1 MNTKWEAFCKA
12 AEKADVKPPDD
23 PNLVDTLKSVFF
35 FSDFVATSCIR
46 NPEML
51 AEMVANGDLEKQY
64 SVDEYDTRL
73 KESLSKIAE
82 TIKRDKSQN
91 LDSTI
96 KHHLREL
103 RQHEMVRIAFRDLSG
118 FAGLS
123 DTMTEL
129 SAFADRCLKWS
140 LSVLFQHQCEKFG
153 TPKKS
158 DGSIQQLV
166 IIGMGKLGARELNF
180 SSDIDLI
187 FAYPDTGIVSGRPK
201 SVSSE
206 EFFVR
211 LCRKLVN
218 VISETTLDGLVFRID
233 LDLRPFGKSGPIV
246 MSFDAMEDYYQRQ
259 GREWERYAWIKARV
273 VADGNGEGARFLKK
287 MKPFVYRR
295 YLDFA
300 TFESFRDMKRRIE
313 VEVKRKGMTNNIKLG
328 PGGIREIEFFGQ
340 IFQLIRGGILPALQE
355 CRIQKVLQILFWEG
369 HIDEKVCEGLT
380 SAYKFLRKTEHRLQE
395 FADQQTHSLPLH
407 AEGRKRLAASMG
419 FDEWKPFSFQLK
431 KHMEYVHRHFMIL
444 LGAKDTDDQADGKN
458 KNEKR
463 LESIGLDP
471 IEDEKTGKILSDA
484 GFDAPEEVM
493 RLLYHLQSAPAT
505 KALSA
510 EGRKRLDRLVPQ
522 ILKAVVSSDHPVLA
536 LGRIIELIKTI
547 ERRTN
552 YLALLLENPTALAY
566 LVKFANASSWI
577 INFFSRHPL
586 LLDELLDPRALY
598 APPKKSELEKEIR
611 HRLEQIS
618 PFDIEFQMEELR
630 IFKQINVLRVAASDI
645 AGVLPLLKVSDH
657 LTNIAE
663 AVIHEVLE
671 LSWNHLTQ
679 KHGKP
684 KCVLDG
690 KKCARG
696 FAVIAYGKLGG
707 IELGYGSDLDL
718 IFLHA
723 GEKGATTDGN
733 QPVDNAQF
741 FARLGQRVLHI
752 LSSHTP
758 TGILYEIDMRLRPS
772 GGSGLLVSHIQA
784 FEKYQA
790 KSAWTWEHQAL
801 IKARPIAGDI
811 RLKSRFEQIREKVL
825 ARRRVKGV
833 LQKRIAGMRERMRK
847 ELFRHEAGVFD
858 LKQGAGGIV
867 DIEFLVQYLMLL
879 RSNEHKKLIKWTD
892 NVRIIRALFETGII
906 DDYTAHVLRH
916 AYLVYRSLG
925 HQLSLQEKP
934 AKISEDDFL
943 DLREKIKEIW
953 DFFIKGTDHR

>member
-12 AEKADVKPPDD
+12 AEKADVNPPENPDF
-23 PNLVDTLKSVFF
+23 VETLKRVFF

-51 AEMVANGDLEKQY
+51 VDMAANGDLEKQY
-64 SVDEYDTRL
+64 SINEYDARL
-73 KESLSKIAE
+73 KELLSQIAE

-91 LDSTI
+91 LDSRI
-96 KHHLREL
+96 KHTLRL
-103 RQHEMVRIAFRDLSG
+103 FRQHEMVRIAFRDLSG

-123 DTMTEL
+123 DTMAEL

-140 LSVLFQHQCEKFG
+140 LSALFQHQCEKFG
-153 TPKKS
+153 APKKS

-166 IIGMGKLGARELNF
+166 IIGMGKLGANELNF

-187 FAYPDTGIVSGRPK
+187 FAYPDTGIACGRPK
-201 SVSSE
+201 SVNSE

-218 VISETTLDGLVFRID
+218 VISETTLHGIVFRID
-233 LDLRPFGKSGPIV
+233 LGLRPFGKNGPIV

-259 GREWERYAWIKARV
+259 GREWERYAWVKARI
-273 VADGNGEGARFLKK
+273 VADGNGEGASFIER

-313 VEVKRKGMTNNIKLG
+313 VEVKRKGMKNNIKLG

-355 CRIQKVLQILFWEG
+355 RRIQKVLQILFTKG
-369 HIDEKVCEGLT
+369 YIDEKVCAKLT
-380 SAYKFLRKTEHRLQE
+380 SAYEFLRKTEHRLQE

-419 FDEWKPFSFQLK
+419 FDEWELFSIQLK
-431 KHMEYVHRHFMIL
+431 KHMEYVHGQFMIL
-444 LGAKDTDDQADGKN
+444 LGAKNRDDRADSKKKIDQG
-458 KNEKR
+458 

-471 IEDEKTGKILSDA
+471 IEDEKTAKILSDA
-484 GFDAPEEVM
+484 GFDAPKDVM
-493 RLLYHLQSAPAT
+493 HLLYDLQNAPAT

-510 EGRKRLDRLVPQ
+510 KGRKRLDRLVPQ
-522 ILKAVVSSDHPVLA
+522 ILKAVVSSERPMLA
-536 LGRIIELIKTI
+536 LSRIIELIKTV

-552 YLALLLENPTALAY
+552 YLALLLENPTVLTY
-566 LVKFANASSWI
+566 LVKFADASAWI
-577 INFFSRHPL
+577 INFFSRYPL

-598 APPKKSELEKEIR
+598 APPKKTELEEEIR

-618 PFDIEFQMEELR
+618 PLDIEFQMEELR

-645 AGVLPLLKVSDH
+645 SGVLSLLKVSDH
-657 LTNIAE
+657 LSNIAE
-663 AVIHEVLE
+663 VVMHEVLE
-671 LSWNHLTQ
+671 LSWKHLTL

-684 KCVLDG
+684 KCILNG
-690 KKCARG
+690 EKCDQG

-707 IELGYGSDLDL
+707 IEFGYGSDLDL

-733 QPVDNAQF
+733 QPIDNAQF

-758 TGILYEIDMRLRPS
+758 TGVLYETDMRLRPS
-772 GGSGLLVSHIQA
+772 GSSGLLVSHIQA

-790 KSAWTWEHQAL
+790 KNAWTWEHQAL
-801 IKARPIAGDI
+801 IKARPITGDV
-811 RLKSRFEQIREKVL
+811 RLKRRFEQIREKVL
-825 ARRRVKGV
+825 TRRRVKKE
-833 LQKRIAGMRERMRK
+833 LQKQIAGMRGRMK
-847 ELFRHEAGVFD
+847 GEFFRHEAGVFD

-867 DIEFLVQYLMLL
+867 DIEFLVQYLILL
-879 RSNEHKKLIKWTD
+879 KSSAHPRLIQRTD
-892 NVRIIRALFETGII
+892 NVRLIQSLLETDVI
-906 DDYTAHVLRH
+906 DQQTAHIFRH
-916 AYLVYRSLG
+916 AYLVYRSLI
-925 HQLSLQEKP
+925 HRLSLQEKP
-934 AKISEDDFL
+934 AKISEKRFL
-943 DLREKIKEIW
+943 DLRKKVMEIW
-953 DFFIKGTDHR
+953 DFFIEKSGHR